1 MNWLLV
7 GASNVAHEWIVP
19 AIRAIGDEVI
29 SIVSGHLERAQDFAH
44 RHDISNFSTDL
55 NQALSHEEI
64 DAVYISST
72 NSLHFEQAIAA
83 LKAKKHVMCEK
94 PMALSITDAKEMI
107 FQAEVNQVVLGVNY
121 HLRNSAVIKKMRELI
136 VSDAIGDVLTIRFCH
151 AVSLPEKL
159 QSWRINTPAEG
170 GVVLDIT
177 VHDIDTLRFLLD
189 DEPISVSAMAQT
201 GLISQNNIPETVMGT
216 IAFAK
221 GTLVSFYDSFTV
233 QYFQTSI
240 DVIGTKGTLLARNT
254 LTQHAV
260 GELQLNNIHGTQTID
275 IKNENL
281 YASSLQ
287 KFKNA
292 TQNRGQPAATAYDG
306 LRSLEVS
313 LAIQQAIINKTN
325 VLAVTGE

>member
-1 MNWLLV
+1 MNWLLI

-44 RHDISNFSTDL
+44 RHDIANFSTDL
-55 NQALSHEEI
+55 NQALSHKEI

-72 NSLHFEQAIAA
+72 NSLHFEHAIAA

-189 DEPISVSAMAQT
+189 DEPISVSAMA
-201 GLISQNNIPETVMGT
+201 
-216 IAFAK
+216 
-221 GTLVSFYDSFTV
+221 
-233 QYFQTSI
+233 
-240 DVIGTKGTLLARNT
+240 
-254 LTQHAV
+254 
-260 GELQLNNIHGTQTID
+260 
-275 IKNENL
+275 
-281 YASSLQ
+281 
-287 KFKNA
+287 
-292 TQNRGQPAATAYDG
+292 
-306 LRSLEVS
+306 
-313 LAIQQAIINKTN
+313 
-325 VLAVTGE
+325 